1 MPITPPSALGRSW
14 IEWAKRVISVK
25 LPFWLRIVVL
35 VATLCIV
42 AGAGLFTYRY
52 FTRPTTLT
60 VAAGSLDGEAV
71 QAMTAIASRFA
82 ETNAPVRLKVIDTG
96 NVMDAAKAFAAGN
109 VDLAVVR
116 GDIGDLPQA
125 RAVVVVTHA
134 VVLVM
139 VPPGSPID
147 SIERLKGHTV
157 GVVGGEVNQKVV
169 AALKDGYDLGTKVT
183 FKDVAPADARR
194 EIQSKGVGALLVV
207 IPLAEK
213 YLSFVRGLFQPP
225 AKALP
230 VLVPIEAAGAIAE
243 TKRAY
248 ESFDVP
254 KGTLRGAPPVPDD
267 DLTTLRLSLYLV
279 AQKKLDSD
287 LITSLTQSIM
297 NARRDLLH
305 ALPILAQI
313 TAASTDADAYIPA
326 HPGAAA
332 FYNGTQQSFLDEY
345 SNMIY
350 LTPMALGALVSIA
363 AAAWKFLGV
372 GEEAKEGVLDSLYL
386 MARRIRSA
394 DNEAALS
401 DMEDEI
407 DAILKT
413 QLAKAAE
420 GDENAIDA
428 GTLNLA
434 AHRLE
439 DLIHYRRAEL
449 PMRQV
454 RVPAA

>member
-1 MPITPPSALGRSW
+1 
-14 IEWAKRVISVK
+14 
-25 LPFWLRIVVL
+25 
-35 VATLCIV
+35 
-42 AGAGLFTYRY
+42 
-52 FTRPTTLT
+52 
-60 VAAGSLDGEAV
+60 
-71 QAMTAIASRFA
+71 MTAIASRLA

-96 NVMDAAKAFAAGN
+96 NVLDAAKASPAGN

-194 EIQSKGVGALLVV
+194 EIQAKGVGALLVV

-213 YLSFVRGLFQPP
+213 YLSLVRGLFQPL

-230 VLVPIEAAGAIAE
+230 ALVPIEAAGAIAE

-267 DLTTLRLSLYLV
+267 DLTTLRLSFYLV
-279 AQKKLDSD
+279 AQKKTRLRPDHQPD
-287 LITSLTQSIM
+287 AIDHECTQRPF
-297 NARRDLLH
+297 AC
-305 ALPILAQI
+305 
-313 TAASTDADAYIPA
+313 ASY
-326 HPGAAA
+326 PGA
-332 FYNGTQQSFLDEY
+332 DY
-345 SNMIY
+345 S
-350 LTPMALGALVSIA
+350 
-363 AAAWKFLGV
+363 
-372 GEEAKEGVLDSLYL
+372 
-386 MARRIRSA
+386 
-394 DNEAALS
+394 
-401 DMEDEI
+401 
-407 DAILKT
+407 
-413 QLAKAAE
+413 
-420 GDENAIDA
+420 
-428 GTLNLA
+428 
-434 AHRLE
+434 
-439 DLIHYRRAEL
+439 
-449 PMRQV
+449 RQH
-454 RVPAA
+454 

>member
-1 MPITPPSALGRSW
+1 M
-14 IEWAKRVISVK
+14 ISVK

-35 VATLCIV
+35 VAAICMV
-42 AGAGLFTYRY
+42 AGAGLLTYRY

-71 QAMTAIASRFA
+71 QALTAIASRFA

-96 NVMDAAKAFAAGN
+96 NVVDAAKAFSAGG

-116 GDIGDLPQA
+116 GDIGDLSQA
-125 RAVVVVTHA
+125 RAVAIVTHA
-134 VVLVM
+134 VALILA
-139 VPPGSPID
+139 PPGSSID
-147 SIERLKGHTV
+147 SIERLKGRTL
-157 GVVGGEVNQKVV
+157 GVVSGQANQKIV
-169 AALKDGYDLGTKVT
+169 AALQDQYDLGAKVT
-183 FKDVAPADARR
+183 FKDIAPADARR
-194 EIQSKGVGALLVV
+194 EIQAKGVNALLVV

-213 YLSFVRGLFQPP
+213 YLSLVRGLFQAN

-243 TKRAY
+243 NQRAY

-267 DLTTLRLSLYLV
+267 DLTTLRVSFYLV

-305 ALPILAQI
+305 ELPILAQI
-313 TAASTDADAYIPA
+313 TAASTDPDAYITA

-332 FYNGTQQSFLDEY
+332 FYNGTQQSFLDKY
-345 SNMIY
+345 SNAIY
-350 LTPMALGALVSIA
+350 LTPMILGALASIV

-372 GEEAKEGVLDSLYL
+372 GKEAKEGVLDSLYL
-386 MARRIRSA
+386 MARRIRCA

-401 DMEDEI
+401 GIEDEI
-407 DAILKT
+407 DTVLKT
-413 QLAKAAE
+413 QLAKTAA
-420 GDENAIDA
+420 GDEDAIDA
-428 GTLNLA
+428 ATLNLA

-439 DLIHYRRAEL
+439 NLIHYRRAEL
-449 PMRQV
+449 AMRQV

>member
-1 MPITPPSALGRSW
+1 
-14 IEWAKRVISVK
+14 
-25 LPFWLRIVVL
+25 
-35 VATLCIV
+35 
-42 AGAGLFTYRY
+42 
-52 FTRPTTLT
+52 
-60 VAAGSLDGEAV
+60 
-71 QAMTAIASRFA
+71 
-82 ETNAPVRLKVIDTG
+82 
-96 NVMDAAKAFAAGN
+96 
-109 VDLAVVR
+109 
-116 GDIGDLPQA
+116 
-125 RAVVVVTHA
+125 
-134 VVLVM
+134 
-139 VPPGSPID
+139 
-147 SIERLKGHTV
+147 
-157 GVVGGEVNQKVV
+157 
-169 AALKDGYDLGTKVT
+169 
-183 FKDVAPADARR
+183 
-194 EIQSKGVGALLVV
+194 
-207 IPLAEK
+207 
-213 YLSFVRGLFQPP
+213 
-225 AKALP
+225 
-230 VLVPIEAAGAIAE
+230 
-243 TKRAY
+243 
-248 ESFDVP
+248 
-254 KGTLRGAPPVPDD
+254 
-267 DLTTLRLSLYLV
+267 
-279 AQKKLDSD
+279 
-287 LITSLTQSIM
+287 
-297 NARRDLLH
+297 LH

-350 LTPMALGALVSIA
+350 LTPMVLGALVSIA

-372 GEEAKEGVLDSLYL
+372 GKEAKERVLDSLYL

-449 PMRQV
+449 AMRQV